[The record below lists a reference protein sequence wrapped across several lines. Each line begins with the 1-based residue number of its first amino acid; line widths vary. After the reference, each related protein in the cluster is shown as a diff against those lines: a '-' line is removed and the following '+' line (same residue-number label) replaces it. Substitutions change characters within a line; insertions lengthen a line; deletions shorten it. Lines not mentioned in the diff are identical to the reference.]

1 MSDDA
6 GFQHFPQH
14 MTHPQFRPATLGT
27 SDDARKGIAGTRG
40 TPIKF
45 PPVTVH
51 NQRDLE
57 YHQSQGYE
65 VSGKANPHAFAAAM
79 VVPDNVVP
87 IGHLEYPKMVGGV
100 VVQDEAEED
109 ARRVA
114 MAEEEVAAAQR
125 AKDDADREAA
135 EVANPE
141 GLRGEVQELRA
152 GLQETRQGVAD
163 MKAMLELLL
172 DQRTAPAPAAAEPV
186 GQFKGKTGGKA
197 A

>member
-1 MSDDA
+1 MTDIPE
-6 GFQHFPQH
+6 FQHFPQH

-27 SDDARKGIAGTRG
+27 SDDARKGIKGMIG

-79 VVPDNVVP
+79 AVPDNVVP

-100 VVQDEAEED
+100 VVQDEGQEDFRRLQMAAEEI
-109 ARRVA
+109 
-114 MAEEEVAAAQR
+114 AAAER
-125 AKDDADREAA
+125 AKAEADRAAAVEAD
-135 EVANPE
+135 PD

-152 GLQETRQGVAD
+152 GLQETRQGVTD

-172 DQRTAPAPAAAEPV
+172 EQRTAPAATAEAGRAKPAKGGQAA
-186 GQFKGKTGGKA
+186 
-197 A
+197 